1 MPAPP
6 DGWPPGST
14 LELTFSIASRSGGT
28 VSVMA
33 ARKPTP
39 ASTATGRS
47 HKVPDARPE
56 ATQARPEFSQARQ
69 VASQTR
75 QVASQARLASSHDRG
90 LSACWGK

>member
-39 ASTATGRS
+39 AITATGRS

-56 ATQARPEFSQARQ
+56 STQARQVASQARQ
-69 VASQTR
+69 VASQAR
-75 QVASQARLASSHDRG
+75 QVSGHDRG
-90 LSACWGK
+90 CSAWRGQ

>member
-1 MPAPP
+1 LVPAPP
-6 DGWPPGST
+6 DVWPPGST

-39 ASTATGRS
+39 AITATGRS

-56 ATQARPEFSQARQ
+56 STQARPASSQARQ
-69 VASQTR
+69 VAS
-75 QVASQARLASSHDRG
+75 HDRG
-90 LSACWGK
+90 RSAWRGQ

>member
-1 MPAPP
+1 LVPAPP
-6 DGWPPGST
+6 DVWPPGST

-39 ASTATGRS
+39 AITATGRS

-56 ATQARPEFSQARQ
+56 STQAWPASSQARQ
-69 VASQTR
+69 VAS
-75 QVASQARLASSHDRG
+75 HDRG
-90 LSACWGK
+90 RSAWRGQ